1 MIVIVDYGM
10 GNLNSVKRRLDSL
23 AQDVVISNDSRVIA
37 QAERLILPGVGHFG
51 QAMDNL
57 KKMSLI
63 AILNDLVIESKIP
76 VLGICLGMQ
85 LMTKSSEEGD
95 VEGLGWF
102 DCNTEKMKVGNN
114 SIYKLPHI
122 GWNTITFE
130 KSNQL
135 MEGIELNSEVYF
147 VHNYGVY
154 NAPQNQILNHTDYGS
169 SFVSALQK
177 DNIIGMQ
184 YHPEKSHDVGL
195 QILRNFLKFN

>member
-23 AQDVVISNDSRVIA
+23 AQDIVISNDSRVIA

-57 KKMSLI
+57 KKLGLI

-130 KSNQL
+130 QSNQL

>member
-130 KSNQL
+130 QSNQL
-135 MEGIELNSEVYF
+135 MEGIEWNSEVYF

>member
-130 KSNQL
+130 QSNQL

>member
-1 MIVIVDYGM
+1 M
-10 GNLNSVKRRLDSL
+10 
-23 AQDVVISNDSRVIA
+23 IA

-57 KKMSLI
+57 KKLGLI

-130 KSNQL
+130 QSNQL

>member
-57 KKMSLI
+57 KKLGLI